1 MSLRIR
7 KIACP
12 PHAAEWI
19 LQPSDHQG
27 VALPA
32 DKLFTQLN
40 AFLDE
45 YRSRLRDSLDG
56 LTEEEA
62 RMRLVPSKTTLLG
75 LVKHVTYV
83 EGVWFDEAITG
94 RSYREIGIPSTPNRS
109 FTLRR
114 DDTIASVQAA
124 HRAICEVS
132 RRNTAGLGP
141 HDIVRGRG
149 GRHLWQIHLHMLR
162 ELAQHQGHA
171 DILREQILAARAG

>member
-1 MSLRIR
+1 MALPIR
-7 KIACP
+7 NFPCRAGR
-12 PHAAEWI
+12 AGWI
-19 LQPSDHQG
+19 LRAG
-27 VALPA
+27 GREGRALSA

-40 AFLDE
+40 AMLDE
-45 YRSRLRDSLDG
+45 YRTRLHDSLGG

-109 FTLRR
+109 FTPRR
-114 DDTIASVQAA
+114 ADTIASVQAA
-124 HRAICEVS
+124 HRAICDVS
-132 RRNTAGLGP
+132 RRNIAGLDP
-141 HDIVRGRG
+141 YDIVRGRG

-171 DILREQILAARAG
+171 DILREQILAARTA